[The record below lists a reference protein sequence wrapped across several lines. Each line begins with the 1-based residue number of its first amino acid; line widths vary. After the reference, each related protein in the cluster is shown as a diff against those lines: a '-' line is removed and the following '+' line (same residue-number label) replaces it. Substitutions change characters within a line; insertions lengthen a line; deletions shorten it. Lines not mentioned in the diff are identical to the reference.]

1 MPSRT
6 CVDTQFKIDS
16 MQQVAANT
24 KRDELKLT
32 LSRGRQM
39 RTARQILF
47 HSPTFAFHHV
57 RFAFYLAHGQAV
69 PPPGTPS
76 LLAGLFVAFFRLG
89 VHVGSRIGSVVRRL
103 VGCLPWVLA
112 RARGVRF
119 CGVAVGGALRP
130 VFSPSSPKPGWPTI
144 PLHRGGSTRHL
155 GRGGS
160 AHHPA
165 EGAALHHTGSA
176 AGVHA
181 AADTPPLTGRVRRH
195 GCRANSQG

>member
-1 MPSRT
+1 
-6 CVDTQFKIDS
+6 
-16 MQQVAANT
+16 
-24 KRDELKLT
+24 
-32 LSRGRQM
+32 M

-130 VFSPSSPKPGWPTI
+130 VFSPSN
-144 PLHRGGSTRHL
+144 
-155 GRGGS
+155 
-160 AHHPA
+160 PA
-165 EGAALHHTGSA
+165 QPETGLA
-176 AGVHA
+176 NNPFA
-181 AADTPPLTGRVRRH
+181 PGRVDTASGERRVCPPP
-195 GCRANSQG
+195 G